1 MVSFGGKRPVSTVKK
16 SLKDTAY
23 ERIKEDIFSQ
33 HFVPLDTLVE
43 ADLAERYG
51 MSKTPVREALVA
63 LAVDG
68 LVEITGRRRVRV
80 ARYTTKDVRE
90 IYDLREVVEPAAL
103 RWAAPRITPE
113 VLEELRSTLDAARV
127 AAERNEVRELSQL
140 NREFHRL
147 LIQECDNKR
156 IIHLL
161 NNLRDQLRMIAL
173 VSWSSGMSFD
183 FEHREHD
190 AIFRA
195 LEQGQTER
203 AVEELR
209 SHIQGFYTRFKESPA
224 AATDR

>member
-1 MVSFGGKRPVSTVKK
+1 MSLDGKRSSGKVT
-16 SLKDTAY
+16 LKDTAY

-33 HFVPLDTLVE
+33 HLAPLDVLVE

-63 LAVDG
+63 LGVDG
-68 LVEITGRRRVRV
+68 LVEMTGRRRVRV

-103 RWAAPRITPE
+103 QWAAPRMTPK
-113 VLEELRSTLDAARV
+113 VLEELRATLDAARG
-127 AAERNEVRELSQL
+127 AADRNDVRELSQL
-140 NREFHRL
+140 NRDFHRL

-156 IIHLL
+156 ILHLL
-161 NNLRDQLRMIAL
+161 DNLQDQLRMIAL

-183 FEHREHD
+183 FEYREHD
-190 AIFRA
+190 AILSA
-195 LEQGQTER
+195 LEKGKNAQ

-209 SHIQGFYTRFKESPA
+209 SHIQGFYARFKESPA
-224 AATDR
+224 AVTDR